1 MEFIREKLWYI
12 PQPSSDNGD
21 PEFNEVTQ
29 TKFFNE
35 YHPTS
40 HKIFDRGW
48 YLDLSIENED
58 GRVQII
64 PISRVAVP
72 FQAMSIDIILS
83 HLLGNKTYLS
93 DSMLKDN
100 PSLPLYREYWDEANI
115 DIARY
120 KFVKNVLSLGDGAL
134 IFYRDKNRGL
144 MYQSLSMFDGDE
156 FYMEFDKYNEPLRF
170 FKYYGKKCDV
180 YDENYVTTYVLGEN
194 DNDWVLEISQL
205 HGFKGMPVVYHY
217 RPNGAFWTPVQSN
230 IETLEKMLSRLNE
243 DNKTKFKSVY
253 NLKTNDP
260 DSVRTIQSGNLD
272 MVVTDT
278 DGDFKLIPSAE
289 ISTQFEFE
297 YNAQKEIIF
306 DSLGI
311 VFPKHKSSGD
321 MPTGSMKMMFYPTE
335 RVVMS
340 LINELD
346 DSIDKI
352 NEIVKQ
358 GFTSEFPKASED
370 ILNGNIKASIRLFTP
385 QDDVTRNDSI
395 SRLLNTGVI
404 SEETAAEECSIAS
417 NNEMERKRKQYEE
430 EIDREKQRAD
440 TRIPYMD

>member
-1 MEFIREKLWYI
+1 MKFIREKVWQI

-21 PEFNEVTQ
+21 PVFKEVTQ

-40 HKIFDRGW
+40 HKIFDKGW
-48 YLDLSIENED
+48 YMDIGIEDEEGNM
-58 GRVQII
+58 QYI

-72 FQAMSIDIILS
+72 FQSMSIDIILS

-93 DSMLKDN
+93 DSTLKEN

-134 IFYRDKNRGL
+134 IFYRDKDKGL
-144 MYQSLSMFDGDE
+144 QYQSLSMFDGDE
-156 FYMEFDKYNEPLRF
+156 FYMELDKYNEPMRF

-180 YDENYVTTYVLGEN
+180 YDDNYVSTYVMGEN
-194 DNDWVLEISQL
+194 DEDWKLELSSP
-205 HGFKGMPVVYHY
+205 HGFRGMPVVYHN
-217 RPNGAFWTPVQSN
+217 RPQGAFWTPVQSN
-230 IETLEKMLSRLNE
+230 IETLEKMLSRLSE
-243 DNKTKFKSVY
+243 DNKTKFKSLY
-253 NLKTNDP
+253 NLKTDDP
-260 DSVRTIQSGNLD
+260 DSVRTVQSGNID

-278 DGDFKLIPSAE
+278 DGDFKLIPAAE
-289 ISTQFEFE
+289 ISSQFEFE

-340 LINELD
+340 LINEFD

-352 NEIVKQ
+352 NKIVKQ
-358 GFTSEFPKASED
+358 GFVNEFPSSAPD
-370 ILNGNIKASIRLFTP
+370 ILEGNIKASIRLFTP
-385 QDDVTRNDSI
+385 QDDVTRNESI
-395 SRLLNTGVI
+395 ASLLSKGVI
-404 SEETAAEECSIAS
+404 SEETAAEECSIAA
-417 NNEMERKRKQYEE
+417 NNEVARKEKEYQQEMERE
-430 EIDREKQRAD
+430 RAKAD
-440 TRIPYMD
+440 VRLPYMD